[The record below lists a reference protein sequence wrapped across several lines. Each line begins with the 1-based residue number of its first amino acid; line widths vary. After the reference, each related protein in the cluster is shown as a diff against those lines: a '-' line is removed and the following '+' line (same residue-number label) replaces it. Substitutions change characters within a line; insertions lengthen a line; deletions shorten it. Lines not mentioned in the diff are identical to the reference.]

1 MSGERRFSVV
11 DPRLSKTGGEIL
23 ASAIQHS
30 ADQGNSMATIE
41 SLFYALVNHKKVTP
55 VARLVGIDPDS
66 LGLTYGTRPD
76 PNGAAMLWDGEVQTA
91 INVAHRSAQDRGAK
105 RAGLVDLLAYT
116 TKHEAVK
123 DIFAFTPDKQRDLM
137 RLNAVLLQSQQ
148 PYRLQRLA
156 G

>member
-1 MSGERRFSVV
+1 MNEERRFSVI

-30 ADQGNSMATIE
+30 ADQGNPMATIE

-55 VARLVGIDPDS
+55 VARLVGIDPES
-66 LGLTYGTRPD
+66 LSLTYGTRPE

-91 INVAHRSAQDRGAK
+91 INVAHRTAQERGAR

-116 TKHEAVK
+116 VQHEAVI
-123 DIFAFTPDKQRDLM
+123 DIFALTPDRQTDVK
-137 RLNAVLLQSQQ
+137 RLKTVLVQSQQ
-148 PYRLQRLA
+148 PYRLQRIA
-156 G
+156 S